1 MVRVTGFEPA
11 ASWSQT
17 TRATSCATPGRRQK
31 KPAPFRFPGLR
42 KRRGVK
48 STAMEVCFKLS
59 LSIIQH
65 IDPGCKENLGVLR
78 KQACPIQRVGECC
91 TNHVGISYANSTEN
105 MKDFLTLAILISSS
119 YNLHSQRFLSAVQRD
134 RQDRHRVGLCAPSD
148 CVLPETAGLFSWGLQ
163 DETEGPADGRGGA
176 EPGADAHFP

>member
-1 MVRVTGFEPA
+1 
-11 ASWSQT
+11 
-17 TRATSCATPGRRQK
+17 
-31 KPAPFRFPGLR
+31 
-42 KRRGVK
+42 
-48 STAMEVCFKLS
+48 
-59 LSIIQH
+59 
-65 IDPGCKENLGVLR
+65 
-78 KQACPIQRVGECC
+78 
-91 TNHVGISYANSTEN
+91 